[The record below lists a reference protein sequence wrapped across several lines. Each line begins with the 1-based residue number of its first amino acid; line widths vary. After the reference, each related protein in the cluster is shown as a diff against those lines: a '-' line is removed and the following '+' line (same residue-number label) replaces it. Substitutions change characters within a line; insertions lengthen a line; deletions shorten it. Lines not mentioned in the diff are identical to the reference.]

1 MGQRSEEPL
10 KLRGLQL
17 VALLLLLG
25 LGSAD
30 EAAEEPKHR
39 VPFWAIFIVLDSRGE
54 LQSAGQQIQQQWQA
68 IARQNGWPLGVLRF
82 TEEKTAN
89 QSLIRQKTA
98 YFDKN
103 RWQEVSAGRV
113 ARMGAWAA
121 QSAREFFARRPA
133 QHRLLVLVGHGRGL
147 LEREEDS
154 QALEPAEVAH
164 RWAALSPGREPL
176 LDIVSL
182 ESCYSGAWERLWEW
196 RTLTHYIIAAPGLI
210 YQPGLRWASVW
221 PPQGEPLAP
230 AEVVRRVTRGGMARA
245 REAALVAVETG
256 KMPAAM
262 EAWRRL
268 AEQLRRQL
276 PEVGPIVAYVRSR
289 TASWGKRQ
297 ELCDVG
303 GFLGLLPECLPAAQQ
318 SVVQQ
323 AQSAQ
328 QALREAILA
337 QWPASEGRDRQEA
350 GLGVYFPRTV
360 ERLPEKYGSWTF
372 ARESSWQEF
381 LQAYTEWMLSLL
393 AGSGLSP

>member
-1 MGQRSEEPL
+1 MGQRPEEPL
-10 KLRGLQL
+10 KPRGIPLA
-17 VALLLLLG
+17 ALLLLLG
-25 LGSAD
+25 LGSAA
-30 EAAEEPKHR
+30 EAAGETKDN
-39 VPFWAIFIVLDSRGE
+39 VPFWAIFVVLDSRGE
-54 LQSAGQQIQQQWQA
+54 LQSAGQQMQQQWQA

-113 ARMGAWAA
+113 ARMGACAA

-133 QHRLLVLVGHGRGL
+133 QHRLLVLAGHGRGL

-154 QALEPAEVAH
+154 QALEPAEVAQ
-164 RWAALSPGREPL
+164 RWAALSPGREPQ

-196 RTLTHYIIAAPGLI
+196 RALTHYIIAAPGLI

-221 PPQGEPLAP
+221 PPQGEQHALAD
-230 AEVVRRVTRGGMARA
+230 VVRRVTQGGMARA
-245 REAALVAVETG
+245 REAALVAVETR

-262 EAWRRL
+262 EAWRSL

-303 GFLGLLPECLPAAQQ
+303 GFLGLLPECLPAAQH
-318 SVVQQ
+318 SVARQ

-337 QWPASEGRDRQEA
+337 QWPASEGHGGWQA

-360 ERLPEKYGSWTF
+360 ERLPEQYGGWTF
-372 ARESSWQEF
+372 ARESAWQAF
-381 LQAYTEWMLSLL
+381 LQAYTQWMISFL
-393 AGSGLSP
+393 AGPGLSP